1 MAAALKEYLQATSAR
16 LNAEGFAP
24 DAQLLKQTV
33 MPKVEEGIRRLSGG
47 APAAIRAQLKAAL
60 EEYKVYPS
68 FEADID
74 ELRAAVA
81 KCLQIVGGEGPTNAA
96 KAEPEQAKPA
106 EQNEEEAEAE
116 EEETAG
122 DMDDPFAMMGGMGEE
137 EVYRVTAIQEAT
149 DEEIAAAKERQNQMA
164 EATAADEEGEGD
176 EAKESPAPATNGEK
190 APGQGSKALKDYLE
204 STITRLGADGFAPDE
219 KDLKEKIMPSVVGS
233 VRKMSAPAPEE
244 LRNKLKEALVN
255 AQVLPSYEADL
266 ETFRGALQTCL
277 EVLEE

>member
-1 MAAALKEYLQATSAR
+1 MAGALLEYLQTTSAK
-16 LNAEGFAP
+16 LNAEGFSP
-24 DAQLLKQTV
+24 DDKMLKTKV
-33 MPKVEEGIRRLSGG
+33 MPSVEEGIRRLSGG
-47 APAAIRAQLKAAL
+47 APAAIRGQLKAAL

-96 KAEPEQAKPA
+96 KAEPEEAKPA
-106 EQNEEEAEAE
+106 EQNEEEAQE

-137 EVYRVTAIQEAT
+137 EVYRVSAIQEAT
-149 DEEIAAAKERQNQMA
+149 EEEMAAAKERQNQMA

>member
-1 MAAALKEYLQATSAR
+1 MAAALVEYLQTTSAK
-16 LNAEGFAP
+16 LNAEGFNP
-24 DAQLLKQTV
+24 DDRMLKQTV

-47 APAAIRAQLKAAL
+47 APAAIRGQLKAAL
-60 EEYKVYPS
+60 EEYKVYPN

-81 KCLQIVGGEGPTNAA
+81 KCLQIVGGEGPTNTA

-106 EQNEEEAEAE
+106 EQNEEEAEE

-149 DEEIAAAKERQNQMA
+149 DEDIAAAKERQMQMA
-164 EATAADEEGEGD
+164 EATAADEEGDGD
-176 EAKESPAPATNGEK
+176 EAKENPAPVTNGAK

-204 STITRLGADGFAPDE
+204 STITRLSADGFAPDE
-219 KDLKEKIMPSVVGS
+219 NTLKEKIMPSVVGS
-233 VRKMSAPAPEE
+233 VRQMSAPAPPE
-244 LRNKLKEALVN
+244 LRNKLKEALLN

-266 ETFRGALQTCL
+266 DSFRGALQTCL
-277 EVLEE
+277 EILEE